1 MSTGSLRVRLLA
13 AAAILIV
20 AALFLSGLALMQLFE
35 GQIRERVVSSL
46 ENDMAQLVGR
56 VEVLPGGQLVLPQ
69 PLADPRYQQREGR
82 RYWQIVNRSAPADGS
97 IPQVLSS
104 PSARGLDLEAA
115 ADAEPSREKLIVVRR
130 NIALG
135 GADLSFLAAASR
147 DELKVPLAELRNQ
160 LLIAFSVIAVVLIAA
175 GWLQVMVG
183 LSPLKQLR
191 AQLSDIGRGATQ
203 RISGRFPDEVAPLV
217 AEFNQVLD
225 QRDAS
230 LERARRRAGDL
241 AHGLKTPLS
250 VLSAIAR
257 QLRKDGREKD
267 ARDIEEQADAML
279 RHTEQALV
287 RARLSSGKGHGAV
300 SLGPAVH
307 KVVAAVSRLPGA
319 EDLNFDIAIPAA
331 AQAAIDPDD
340 LTELLGNLIDNAR
353 KWARTTVRIA
363 YDAPLLM
370 IEDDGPGVPEADLA
384 RIGERGRRLDESKQ
398 GSGLGLSIVADIA
411 DIYGLAINYSR
422 SGLGGLKVEIR
433 L

>member
-20 AALFLSGLALMQLFE
+20 LALFLSGLALMQLFE
-35 GQIRERVVSSL
+35 SQIRERVVSGL

-56 VEVLPGGQLVLPQ
+56 IEVFPDGQLSLPQ

-82 RYWQIVNRSAPADGS
+82 RYWQIVNKSVPAGGGT
-97 IPQVLSS
+97 PHVLSS
-104 PSARGLDLEAA
+104 PSAKGLDLEAA
-115 ADAEPSREKLIVVRR
+115 ANAEPSREKLIVVRR
-130 NIALG
+130 DIALG
-135 GADLSFLAAASR
+135 GAELSFLAAASR

-160 LLIAFSVIAVVLIAA
+160 LLLAFSVIAVVLIAA

-191 AQLSDIGRGATQ
+191 ARLSDIGRGTAQ
-203 RISGRFPDEVAPLV
+203 RISGKFPDEVAPLV

-225 QRDAS
+225 QRDVS

-257 QLRKDGREKD
+257 QLRKEGHEKE
-267 ARDIEEQADAML
+267 ARDIEEQSDAML
-279 RHTEQALV
+279 RHAEQALV
-287 RARLSSGKGHGAV
+287 RARLSTGRGHGAV
-300 SLGPAVH
+300 SLAPAVT

-319 EDLNFDIAIPAA
+319 EDLNFDIAIPAE
-331 AQAAIDPDD
+331 AQAAIDQDD
-340 LTELLGNLIDNAR
+340 LTELLGNLLDNAR
-353 KWARTTVRIA
+353 KWARTTVRVR
-363 YDAPLLM
+363 YDAPLLI
-370 IEDDGPGVPEADLA
+370 IEDDGPGVPDGELA
-384 RIGERGRRLDESKQ
+384 LIGERGRRLDESKQ

-411 DIYGLAINYSR
+411 DIYGLTIGYGR
-422 SGLGGLKVEIR
+422 SALGGLKVEIR